1 MYNNVQFRL
10 NCVKEPSYAYTILH
24 YYCKTPRRHLTGQ
37 KNTSDSKDDNTDR
50 MPELPDRKYLEDI
63 DFVAQEFDL
72 ILRRPPD
79 IPSKCTENVEIS
91 R

>member
-1 MYNNVQFRL
+1 
-10 NCVKEPSYAYTILH
+10 
-24 YYCKTPRRHLTGQ
+24 
-37 KNTSDSKDDNTDR
+37 

-79 IPSKCTENVEIS
+79 IPSKCTEKVEIS
-91 R
+91 RY